1 MRFMKLA
8 FPISGTGL
16 PGAGESQVV
25 SEAKSSWWVKV
36 NFIYF
41 DSKFWLQLSKT
52 PVEPV
57 SCFMSHLQIAKY
69 TNSKKIQYTS
79 RLGFLS

>member
-1 MRFMKLA
+1 MRFMTLTFA
-8 FPISGTGL
+8 ISGPGS

-41 DSKFWLQLSKT
+41 YSKSSAQMSKT

>member
-1 MRFMKLA
+1 MTSVVKRTKLNSKKGVMWDTLFMTLTFA
-8 FPISGTGL
+8 TSGTGL

-41 DSKFWLQLSKT
+41 DSKSSSQMSKT
-52 PVEPV
+52 AVEPV
-57 SCFMSHLQIAKY
+57 SCFMSHL
-69 TNSKKIQYTS
+69 
-79 RLGFLS
+79 

>member
-1 MRFMKLA
+1 MRFMILTFA
-8 FPISGTGL
+8 ISGTGL
-16 PGAGESQVV
+16 PGAGESQEV

-41 DSKFWLQLSKT
+41 YSKSSAQMSKT

-57 SCFMSHLQIAKY
+57 SCFMSHL
-69 TNSKKIQYTS
+69 
-79 RLGFLS
+79 